1 MKECCDKI
9 RAWTDRLS
17 SSKIDGWEDLPG
29 IDLYMDQVLTI
40 LEKQAEAYLQAE
52 DIKAITPSM
61 INNYVKDGTIQH
73 PVKKKYG
80 KDHIASLIMLN
91 SAKQVLP
98 ISDISSL
105 LNKASD
111 EITMAEKYEYFTLIH
126 KKACEAV
133 TEKIH
138 DALERVGDQCDSKQ
152 LFILA
157 TSMVLEA
164 DLMVSAAK
172 MLIRDVLVKQ
182 EEKAALPKQK
192 AKAKPKALARKPK

>member
-1 MKECCDKI
+1 MKECCEKI
-9 RAWTDRLS
+9 RSWTDRLA
-17 SSKIDGWEDLPG
+17 SSKMDGWDELPDL
-29 IDLYMDQVLTI
+29 DLYMDQVLTI

-80 KDHIASLIMLN
+80 KDHIANLIMLN

-98 ISDISSL
+98 IADISSL
-105 LNKASD
+105 LNRASG
-111 EITMAEKYEYFTLIH
+111 EISTGEKYEYFTLIH

-138 DALERVGDQCDSKQ
+138 DALDRVGDQCDSKQ

-164 DLMVSAAK
+164 DLMVSASK
-172 MLIRDVLVKQ
+172 MLIRDVLVRK
-182 EEKAALPKQK
+182 EVDEAKSKLK
-192 AKAKPKALARKPK
+192 AKAKPKPLTKKP